1 MKRIF
6 FYIILISFVFN
17 GIADAEPSSP
27 DIAARAAIVIDLDK
41 NEVIYSK
48 NPDEKLLPAS
58 TAKLAT
64 ALVVFEDAGL
74 DNVAF
79 VSSKAAAALPSRINL
94 QSGDILTRESLLKA
108 ALLASAND
116 ASVALAEN
124 IALTEQGF
132 VKRMNLIA
140 AKAGAINS
148 KFANSH
154 GLPLKGQ
161 YTTVRDLSIIVQRC
175 ITYPRFIDIMKRPDD
190 KIKVYHPQDGVIP
203 ADINKSLLSDCP
215 MMAVREVKL
224 KTKNRFLWQ
233 YSGMVIGKTGFTK
246 AAGHCYA
253 GYAVYGGKRVIV
265 ALLKSKKPVW
275 ADLNRL
281 LDYAFGLNTVLLD
294 PNNNIVHDTRNIQI
308 LLKKSGFNP
317 GPIDGIKG
325 PKTREAI
332 RKFQAQNNLKIT
344 GIVDD
349 KAWKKLENFYQ
360 KKEL

>member
-1 MKRIF
+1 MKRF
-6 FYIILISFVFN
+6 FLYIILISFVFN
-17 GIADAEPSSP
+17 GIADAEPSRP

-64 ALVVFEDAGL
+64 ALVAFENAGL
-74 DNVAF
+74 DNIAF
-79 VSSKAAAALPSRINL
+79 VSSKAAATPSSRINL
-94 QSGDILTRESLLKA
+94 QRGDILTRGSLLKA

-124 IALTEQGF
+124 IAPTEQEF
-132 VKRMNLIA
+132 VKRMNLMA

-148 KFANSH
+148 KFVNSH

-161 YTTVRDLSIIVQRC
+161 YTTVRDLSIIVKRC
-175 ITYPRFIDIMKRPDD
+175 ITYPRFTDIMKKADE
-190 KIKVYHPQDGVIP
+190 KIKIYHPQDGAMP
-203 ADINKSLLSDCP
+203 ADINKFLLANRST
-215 MMAVREVKL
+215 MAVKEVKL

-233 YSGMVIGKTGFTK
+233 YPGMVIGKTGFTK

-294 PNNNIVHDTRNIQI
+294 PNNNIVRDTRNIQI
-308 LLKKSGFNP
+308 LLKKAGFNP

-325 PKTREAI
+325 PKTRAAI
-332 RKFQAQNNLKIT
+332 RKFQGQNNLKPT
-344 GIVDD
+344 GVVDG
-349 KAWKKLENFYQ
+349 KAWKKLKRFF
-360 KKEL
+360 